1 MIQLIVQIFLC
12 NELIKKINLF
22 KIKNKIYTILK
33 RIEQYKN
40 DLK

>member
-1 MIQLIVQIFLC
+1 MTQLIVQIFLC

-33 RIEQYKN
+33 GIEQYKN